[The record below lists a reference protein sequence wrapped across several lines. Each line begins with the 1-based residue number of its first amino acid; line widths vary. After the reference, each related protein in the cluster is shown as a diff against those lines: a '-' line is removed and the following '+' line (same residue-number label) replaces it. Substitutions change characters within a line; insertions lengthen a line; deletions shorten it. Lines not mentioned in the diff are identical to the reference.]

1 VSSTELHVNLVPP
14 SIAINPV
21 SPDSAGRSVVNGNED
36 DQSITITGTTS
47 AEVGATVTLTGLD
60 GTTRAATVLAGASG
74 QPNIF
79 SLVISGA
86 QVDLFTEGTKTLVA
100 SVTNRYGLTSTDNE
114 AVLIDTVAPSAP
126 VSALDAASDSGGLG
140 DSLTNDATP
149 TLSGTGTPGDTVT
162 IRDAAGNVIASAIVQ
177 PDGSWSATPAQT
189 LPEGANAL
197 RVTATDMAGNE
208 GTAVSLPI
216 TIDTRGPAAP
226 AGVLTPA
233 SDTGISGD
241 ALTSDDTPTLSG
253 SGASPGDRI
262 TVTMP
267 GTGEVLTATVAA
279 DGSWSVTPTLPLQ
292 EIQARPRRCRSVS
305 IRRPRPQ
312 RGSCLRR
319 RPWA

>member
-1 VSSTELHVNLVPP
+1 
-14 SIAINPV
+14 
-21 SPDSAGRSVVNGNED
+21 
-36 DQSITITGTTS
+36 
-47 AEVGATVTLTGLD
+47 
-60 GTTRAATVLAGASG
+60 
-74 QPNIF
+74 
-79 SLVISGA
+79 
-86 QVDLFTEGTKTLVA
+86 
-100 SVTNRYGLTSTDNE
+100 
-114 AVLIDTVAPSAP
+114 
-126 VSALDAASDSGGLG
+126 VSALDTASDSGGLG

-241 ALTSDDTPTLSG
+241 GLTSDDTPTLSG

-279 DGSWSVTPTLPLQ
+279 DGSWSVTPTLPLANGTQ
-292 EIQARPRRCRSVS
+292 GNITITATDPAGNTSPPATLPLRIDTQAPSAAGVVLAEAPLGVNRAEAVS
-305 IRRPRPQ
+305 DGGTPLVITLPADARVGDTVATVVTKPGGGTITLTTVLSAADLPSAQGGTAAGGGPFTITQAIKASIMVTRTKPTIR
-312 RGSCLRR
+312 
-319 RPWA
+319 